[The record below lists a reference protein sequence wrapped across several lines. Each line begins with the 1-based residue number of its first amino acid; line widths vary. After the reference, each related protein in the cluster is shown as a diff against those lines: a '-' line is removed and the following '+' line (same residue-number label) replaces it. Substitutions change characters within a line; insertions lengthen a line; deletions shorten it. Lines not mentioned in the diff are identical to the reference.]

1 MLWLTGMTAEVA
13 TAGVPLSKTARK
25 ILHEAP
31 SLLETILTGGDD
43 YEILCAVPP
52 SQSAAFEADAADA
65 GISVRPVA
73 TARSGNAPPVF
84 KDTEGRSLVVARP
97 SFRHF

>member
-1 MLWLTGMTAEVA
+1 MTAEVM
-13 TAGVPLSKTARK
+13 TADVPLSEAARQ

-43 YEILCAVPP
+43 YEILSAVPP
-52 SQSAAFEADAADA
+52 SQSAAFEARADAA
-65 GISVRPVA
+65 GILVRRVG
-73 TARSGNAPPVF
+73 TAMPGKSPPVF
-84 KDTEGRSLVVARP
+84 KDTEGRSLVFAQP